1 MRRSWRSNRW
11 FLFIL
16 SLLLCGGLIFLSASG
31 ILAPVEGVA
40 AAPLQWLAGIFNRAA
55 LSITGGVTDLAEL
68 RSLRQRNAELEERLA
83 DFQSE
88 LVELREIAS
97 DYRRLVELLD
107 YTTTRENEEFVTAD
121 VIAVDQNAFLRTVII
136 NRGAR
141 DGLALGMPVVT
152 GQGLIGRISQVS
164 ANAAQVL
171 LITDQSSF
179 ISARLQTAR
188 AEGSVQGQLSG
199 SLLMNFITLNTTI
212 QEGDLVLTSGL
223 GGNLPPDLVIGQ
235 VVSVRQTDLDQE
247 VEVRSLVD
255 FDTLEFVLVITS
267 FEPIDISVFEQ
278 QPEAAGN

>member
-1 MRRSWRSNRW
+1 
-11 FLFIL
+11 LFIL